1 MANYPVINIFNA
13 GELSAKMDARRD
25 VDKYNSGCLTLENF
39 QILPHGGVTRRPAIE
54 YIATA
59 KTGKVRLIPF
69 EFSSTQTYIMEFG
82 EKYIRY
88 YKDGEQVLSGASPA
102 ETVSPYSAD
111 DLWGLKYVQS
121 ADVIWFV
128 HPDYPVYKLS
138 RTSDTV
144 WTMAELVPDYPPFLD
159 VNTGAITIT
168 PSATTGSITL
178 TASAPLFD
186 VKHEDAY
193 FLIKHV
199 RTDNAQSTTDGTGA
213 GPVAPT
219 GTNTIAGRGDFNF
232 RTTGSWDAK
241 KVAVWRSID
250 SGTTWEKF
258 NEYDLNGA
266 NVDASWTENEDGIIY
281 AWTST
286 AAAPADATA
295 TLSVK
300 DYYTEGIVQITGIT
314 SDTEATATVIQTLG
328 GTSAV
333 TTWAEG
339 AWSEYQGY
347 PQAVSLFENRLVFA
361 GTARQPNTLWL
372 SKTDNYTSWRPG
384 SLATDALILTLGSGR
399 IDEIRWLSPQR
410 GLIIG
415 TVGSEWALEAESD
428 KKPLTPTAYS
438 LKRKTTYGTSTLQ
451 GTMVNGAVLFMM
463 RQGRKLRELA
473 YQYDVDEFQAPDL
486 TILSEHITE
495 AGIIDASYVQQPDNM
510 WLGVR
515 GDGELAVLTYE
526 RDQGVV
532 GWQRWVTDGEFES
545 VAVIPKDNADDEIWV
560 SALVNGARLIGRFD
574 RRSWD
579 FIVGTAPDWDQ
590 ILFAWN
596 ERRAALGQ
604 AEVTSF
610 DGTDWEDVLTLQQWI
625 EDNCDEFLPA
635 DAEVDGVETWP
646 ENYTWTTLKADMG
659 LSGWRKVASGSTTYT
674 YGNIEATDSM
684 GNWLRADIKTALD
697 LLTKITAVLST
708 STERCS
714 GMWGFEDYYGCD
726 GDMCSYLDYG
736 DDPVP
741 IIPTSSDVY
750 GIAESY
756 AETQAANNGYSAG
769 YSAPP
774 YARAEK
780 DAVEIVDTS
789 DKDERLVS
797 SWGTDP
803 YPCNG
808 TKIEWSRSKFSVS
821 VSFPGTFDVYLKA
834 TPNGTFKTSG
844 LSLTE
849 DQYVAVFTGVDVA
862 SESGFFGL
870 NSAPSWPENPTSI
883 GVGAGTEA
891 GFETTAKA
899 LYKPDFTPIGS
910 DESYV
915 WGELPPTGWTGP
927 DWYTEYEPPLTTL
940 DGLDYLDGK
949 EVEIVEDLVPQSRQT
964 VSGGEVVGSAG
975 VERTVVGLP
984 FTATLAPMYIEP
996 MVEFKQP
1003 MGKRKG
1009 IFKASIRLLD
1019 TMGIE
1024 MGQSLDDLVEV
1035 KFGET
1040 GLDTWDETE
1049 LFTGERTVNFSN
1061 VFDRL
1066 HTCYIVQEKPL
1077 PVTVLAMVPSVEVY

>member
-1 MANYPVINIFNA
+1 MANHPVINIFNA

-88 YKDGEQVLSGASPA
+88 YKDGEQILSGESPA

-144 WTMAELVPDYPPFLD
+144 WTMAELVPDHPPFLD

-178 TASAPLFD
+178 TASASLFD
-186 VKHEDAY
+186 AKHEDAY

-199 RTDNAQSTTDGTGA
+199 RTDNAQSTTDGTGS

-232 RTTGSWDAK
+232 RTTGSWAAK

-266 NVDASWTENEDGIIY
+266 NVDASWTEDEDGVIY

-314 SDTEATATVIQTLG
+314 SDTEATATVVRTLG

-384 SLATDALILTLGSGR
+384 SLSTDALILTLGSGR

-428 KKPLTPTAYS
+428 KRPLTPTAYS

-579 FIVGTAPDWDQ
+579 FIVGAAPDWDQ

-596 ERRAALGQ
+596 EHRKALGQ

-635 DAEVDGVETWP
+635 DAEVVDGLETWP
-646 ENYTWTTLKADMG
+646 ENYTWATLKADMD
-659 LSGWRKVASGSTTYT
+659 LSGWRKMATAGADLTF
-674 YGNIEATDSM
+674 GNITATDVM
-684 GNWLRADIKTALD
+684 GYWLRTDIAKAIT
-697 LLTKITAVLST
+697 LLTKIVVDTEFEASDPLEPDDLTGSGYALYFSEWADAKSAAEAIYDENSGLIPVTSMCPAYAVALGYQQDQYDDYWPNAYSAMISAAKQRMVFNMALNGSVDVHVTAAKFFDNADFVDDSWW
-708 STERCS
+708 EN
-714 GMWGFEDYYGCD
+714 WGGPDWDPQVMDDTFDAQGANVIFNRWTKFQSHELLRGSNTIWV
-726 GDMCSYLDYG
+726 GDKSLPPNWPPDA
-736 DDPVP
+736 PVYDVV
-741 IIPTSSDVY
+741 IPSL
-750 GIAESY
+750 
-756 AETQAANNGYSAG
+756 GYSLNDG
-769 YSAPP
+769 VKLLITYDFMS
-774 YARAEK
+774 
-780 DAVEIVDTS
+780 
-789 DKDERLVS
+789 
-797 SWGTDP
+797 
-803 YPCNG
+803 
-808 TKIEWSRSKFSVS
+808 
-821 VSFPGTFDVYLKA
+821 
-834 TPNGTFKTSG
+834 
-844 LSLTE
+844 LS
-849 DQYVAVFTGVDVA
+849 
-862 SESGFFGL
+862 
-870 NSAPSWPENPTSI
+870 P
-883 GVGAGTEA
+883 
-891 GFETTAKA
+891 
-899 LYKPDFTPIGS
+899 
-910 DESYV
+910 SYV

-927 DWYTEYEPPLTTL
+927 DWYTEYEKPPTTL

-949 EVEIVEDLVPQSRQT
+949 EVEIVEDLVPQSRQM

-975 VERTVVGLP
+975 VGRTVVGLP

-1040 GLDTWDETE
+1040 GLDTWDEAE

-1066 HTCYIVQEKPL
+1066 HTCYIVQKKPF